1 MLSAHLIIDP
11 LAIIYL
17 LISVNFWLQ
26 GAQLFSDYLLNKV
39 RVPHDSPKL
48 VNTTVHGWVCFNSY
62 GRTIVYS
69 GISSV
74 SHHPIIMLW
83 AYWCWCTNGLLPALS
98 PYLSIDRCMP
108 CYTGNFFF
116 WKKKSAELHI
126 YLLYFLFNW
135 IGNWAYDLDA
145 VLSSTQ
151 ALHSNTPA
159 YIIRKFV
166 MIFLREHY
174 HQSGFII
181 TFYIHC

>member
-1 MLSAHLIIDP
+1 MDYYLHCLPISPLIDACHVTR
-11 LAIIYL
+11 AI
-17 LISVNFWLQ
+17 
-26 GAQLFSDYLLNKV
+26 
-39 RVPHDSPKL
+39 
-48 VNTTVHGWVCFNSY
+48 
-62 GRTIVYS
+62 
-69 GISSV
+69 
-74 SHHPIIMLW
+74 
-83 AYWCWCTNGLLPALS
+83 
-98 PYLSIDRCMP
+98 
-108 CYTGNFFF
+108 FFL
-116 WKKKSAELHI
+116 KKKKPAELHI